1 MDHREVG
8 RRVVAQLMVNCV
20 ARGRA
25 FFPELYSVACQ
36 GARVSGMPRK
46 AGWLSEGA
54 PVYAVDASYPLDIAS
69 SFILLIKIPDLLIF
83 SVFFGFLFA

>member
-1 MDHREVG
+1 
-8 RRVVAQLMVNCV
+8 
-20 ARGRA
+20 
-25 FFPELYSVACQ
+25 
-36 GARVSGMPRK
+36 MPRK

-83 SVFFGFLFA
+83 SVFLGFYLHSINFSSPSTEYNLSDDK